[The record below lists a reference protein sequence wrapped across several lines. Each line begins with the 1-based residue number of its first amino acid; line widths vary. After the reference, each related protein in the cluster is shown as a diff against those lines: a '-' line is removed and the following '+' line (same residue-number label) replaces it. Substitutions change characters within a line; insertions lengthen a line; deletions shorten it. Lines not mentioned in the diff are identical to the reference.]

1 MRDRDDGRGDDLQ
14 EGFSKSRG
22 ISGEAIGLIVLA
34 VILLILIL
42 QNSEKRSVQILFW
55 DVTWPVWLTLTVAA
69 ALGFAAGY
77 LIGKIDFRKKSKG

>member
-1 MRDRDDGRGDDLQ
+1 MRNRDDGRGDDLQ
-14 EGFSKSRG
+14 EGFSKSRS
-22 ISGEAIGLIVLA
+22 ISGKAIGFIVLA

-69 ALGFAAGY
+69 ALGFGAGY

>member
-1 MRDRDDGRGDDLQ
+1 M
-14 EGFSKSRG
+14 
-22 ISGEAIGLIVLA
+22 
-34 VILLILIL
+34 ILLILIL

-77 LIGKIDFRKKSKG
+77 LIGKIDFRKRSKG